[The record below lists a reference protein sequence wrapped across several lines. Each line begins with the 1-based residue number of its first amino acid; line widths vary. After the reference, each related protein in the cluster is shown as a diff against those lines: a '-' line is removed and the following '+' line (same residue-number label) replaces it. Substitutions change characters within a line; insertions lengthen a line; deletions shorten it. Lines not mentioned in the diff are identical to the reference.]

1 MIGVIAIQHK
11 ARSTMQPLALDSS
24 GHPRGAFPSA
34 PLSHLRAANA
44 VRPNA
49 ARARAAFDL
58 GPRPPARGFT
68 LIEILV
74 VVVILG
80 ILAAIVVPKVME
92 HPGEARQ
99 VRARQ
104 DIQAIVTALNM
115 YKLDNFVYP
124 STEQGLDALVNK
136 PSGSPEAANWRKGG
150 YLDKAPKDPWNHP
163 YLYLHPGSHG
173 DVDVFSYGADGK
185 PGGEGE
191 DADVGNWDQ

>member
-1 MIGVIAIQHK
+1 MIGLHLWYYK
-11 ARSTMQPLALDSS
+11 TSS
-24 GHPRGAFPSA
+24 MPRNRFSDFRFPVSG
-34 PLSHLRAANA
+34 
-44 VRPNA
+44 
-49 ARARAAFDL
+49 F
-58 GPRPPARGFT
+58 RGFT

-115 YKLDNFVYP
+115 YKLDNFTYP
-124 STEQGLDALVNK
+124 TTEQGLDALVSK
-136 PSGSPEAANWRKGG
+136 PSGTPEAPNWRKGG
-150 YLDKAPKDPWNHP
+150 YLDKTPKDPWSRP

-173 DVDVFSYGADGK
+173 DIDVFSYGADGK

-191 DADVGNWDQ
+191 DADVGNWD

>member
-1 MIGVIAIQHK
+1 MQRLALNSSGRPWRAF
-11 ARSTMQPLALDSS
+11 RSTS
-24 GHPRGAFPSA
+24 
-34 PLSHLRAANA
+34 LSHPHASR
-44 VRPNA
+44 R
-49 ARARAAFDL
+49 RAAFDL
-58 GPRPPARGFT
+58 SPRPTALLPAGGFT

-99 VRARQ
+99 VRAKQ

-136 PSGSPEAANWRKGG
+136 PSGSPEAPNWRKGG

-173 DVDVFSYGADGK
+173 DIDVFSYGADGK

-191 DADVGNWDQ
+191 DADVGNWD

>member
-1 MIGVIAIQHK
+1 MRTRPVAVSGFWVMR
-11 ARSTMQPLALDSS
+11 RSGFRPYRLRPSVATNPDQGPQSRWASPQPGTDNPP
-24 GHPRGAFPSA
+24 PRS
-34 PLSHLRAANA
+34 
-44 VRPNA
+44 
-49 ARARAAFDL
+49 
-58 GPRPPARGFT
+58 RGFT

-92 HPGEARQ
+92 HPGEARK
-99 VRARQ
+99 VRAKQ

-124 STEQGLDALVNK
+124 STEQGLDALVSK
-136 PSGSPEAANWRKGG
+136 PSGSPEAPNWRKGG
-150 YLDKAPKDPWNHP
+150 YLDKAPKDPWNRP

-173 DVDVFSYGADGK
+173 DIDVFSYGADGK

-191 DADVGNWDQ
+191 DADVGNWD

>member
-1 MIGVIAIQHK
+1 M
-11 ARSTMQPLALDSS
+11 RLLTPSLALALRASCAV
-24 GHPRGAFPSA
+24 RA
-34 PLSHLRAANA
+34 PL
-44 VRPNA
+44 P
-49 ARARAAFDL
+49 ARAVNASCERAAFDL
-58 GPRPPARGFT
+58 GPQPSAQLYIRGFT

-99 VRARQ
+99 VRAKQ

-191 DADVGNWDQ
+191 DADMGNWE